1 MQPLSGGWRSRG
13 RAGGAAPS
21 SVFASPSAPSGP
33 ATLNAQRCANVRRGG
48 PTGVGAVWPG
58 GGLSVIGAVHYGT
71 AKVFATIVPQCDP
84 EGFRH
89 SLQQVMA
96 LFGHTGTEV
105 VMVVDRSGIHRAHQ
119 LASTLTHWHE
129 QFRLSRLPA
138 RYGHHLNPIEG
149 FWRVRKDRI
158 GAGRCFPA
166 LQSFTSARAACS
178 WRIKSDR
185 SLRFTGDRFCLELRR
200 SCSSCG
206 LCLSML
212 PSPGQP
218 CAMR

>member
-1 MQPLSGGWRSRG
+1 MCFSLVCYPRKKDLSDSRPTGRLAPNPADLSWASCALAALESRAQRGAIILLDEDATIVWRLALP
-13 RAGGAAPS
+13 RAGWWRRTVQRFRLPIRPLR
-21 SVFASPSAPSGP
+21 ASHIKRAEVRKRQAWGP
-33 ATLNAQRCANVRRGG
+33 YRRWSR
-48 PTGVGAVWPG
+48 VAR

-129 QFRLSRLPA
+129 QFRLS
-138 RYGHHLNPIEG
+138 
-149 FWRVRKDRI
+149 
-158 GAGRCFPA
+158 
-166 LQSFTSARAACS
+166 
-178 WRIKSDR
+178 
-185 SLRFTGDRFCLELRR
+185 
-200 SCSSCG
+200 
-206 LCLSML
+206 
-212 PSPGQP
+212 
-218 CAMR
+218 